1 VGAQW
6 IGRWRGGRIRQ
17 TSDGRR
23 VWVIE
28 KRVRRA
34 AGIPGRVA
42 IPLSVSD
49 EAAAKAELK
58 LFLRNPSTYALT
70 ARRPR
75 LAPAPVVALPRV
87 VKAPALF
94 TPENL
99 ESWAKDLLARDR
111 DPHYVRSSS
120 LYLAAWA
127 EVLGP
132 ALKGVELAQLKAA
145 LRGWKGGQKFRI
157 IALKSFTKWARGEDL
172 LKRADD
178 PTLDLKVPAS
188 VAGKEL
194 GQRAYRK
201 ELLEKTYAVI
211 PTQAVRDTVRL
222 ALLTGMH
229 LTEVARVASR
239 KGVLADVT
247 VPGEIRGT
255 VSFRHK
261 NGRVHRVSLNASTYD
276 AAKRLQARGRGL
288 DPTTVHNGL
297 RQAARALG
305 TEALHPGRFRH
316 TFSNLAE
323 SEGELVKLKPGGVAK
338 SDVLA
343 VLAHSEATNR
353 KHYHDLIPP
362 MIRLPLRLEHP
373 EDPAP
378 LAAPERRTTR
388 ARRG

>member
-1 VGAQW
+1 MGAQW
-6 IGRWRGGRIRQ
+6 VGSWIGGRIRE

-34 AGIPGRVA
+34 AGIAHRLA
-42 IPLSVSD
+42 IPLSVND
-49 EAAAKAELK
+49 EHGAKAELK
-58 LFLRNPSTYALT
+58 LFLRNPATYVVT
-70 ARRPR
+70 AKRPR
-75 LAPAPVVALPRV
+75 PAPAPVVPLRS
-87 VKAPALF
+87 VKAPSLF

-99 ESWAKDLLARDR
+99 EAWAKDLLARER
-111 DPHYVRSSS
+111 DPHYVRSCS

-127 EVLGP
+127 EALGP
-132 ALKGVELAQLKAA
+132 ALKGLELGQIKAA
-145 LRGWKGGQKFRI
+145 LRRWEGGKKFRI

-178 PTLDLKVPAS
+178 PTVDLKVPVS

-194 GQRAYRK
+194 GRRAYGK
-201 ELLEKTYAVI
+201 DLLERTYAAI
-211 PTQAVRDTVRL
+211 PTQTVRDTFRL
-222 ALLTGMH
+222 SLMTGMH
-229 LTEVARVASR
+229 QTEVARIASK
-239 KGVLADVT
+239 KGVLEEVGEH
-247 VPGEIRGT
+247 GEIRAT

-261 NGRVHRVSLNASTYD
+261 NGRVHRVSLDAPTYE

-297 RQAARALG
+297 RRAASVIGAE
-305 TEALHPGRFRH
+305 TIHPGRLRH

-323 SEGELVKLKPGGVAK
+323 SEGDLVKAKPGGVPR
-338 SDVLA
+338 SEVLA

-353 KHYHDLIPP
+353 KHYHDLVPP
-362 MIRLPLRLEHP
+362 MIKLPVRLEHP

-378 LAAPERRTTR
+378 LVLAKTRTVR
-388 ARRG
+388 GRRG